1 MCLLPGLGAILPS
14 SHQSADVQFGNL
26 SLFSLHLLQ
35 QHILLQQC
43 VQSLFHGKYRYNAI
57 VGLPFG
63 GSNMGGSAPPLEV
76 ATPAVLP
83 QPPQRSDMGHHEA
96 GNLAVFLNSRG
107 EVTAYSATGRKLWQ
121 VWVP

>member
-1 MCLLPGLGAILPS
+1 
-14 SHQSADVQFGNL
+14 
-26 SLFSLHLLQ
+26 
-35 QHILLQQC
+35 
-43 VQSLFHGKYRYNAI
+43 
-57 VGLPFG
+57 
-63 GSNMGGSAPPLEV
+63 MGGSVPPLEV

-121 VWVP
+121 V

>member
-1 MCLLPGLGAILPS
+1 MFLLTLNAAAATAHLATIMCAFLL
-14 SHQSADVQFGNL
+14 
-26 SLFSLHLLQ
+26 
-35 QHILLQQC
+35 
-43 VQSLFHGKYRYNAI
+43 HGKHRYSAI

-63 GSNMGGSAPPLEV
+63 GSNMGGSVPPLEV

-121 VWVP
+121 VRVPRSLGHVA

>member
-1 MCLLPGLGAILPS
+1 
-14 SHQSADVQFGNL
+14 
-26 SLFSLHLLQ
+26 
-35 QHILLQQC
+35 
-43 VQSLFHGKYRYNAI
+43 
-57 VGLPFG
+57 
-63 GSNMGGSAPPLEV
+63 MGGSVPPLEV

-121 VWVP
+121 VRVPRSLGHVA